1 MFAKGGGRIMIGS
14 SRPSE
19 LSYAGEPYSAFTYA
33 LVKGLCG
40 AGAVKQ
46 DGYIRATDLAMYASQ
61 VVPTLTDNKQH
72 PVLDI
77 EKADNFILAYYAGGQ
92 LQPKGLPREL
102 ENAPKIEAKPGEL
115 NGYYQHVEA
124 SGDRAVAIG
133 GNANGAIIIPGDGNT
148 VGNNNVVQRNVTQR
162 GKYNINLGSAQNLNI
177 GDTIN
182 HDKE

>member
-1 MFAKGGGRIMIGS
+1 MMLGS
-14 SRPSE
+14 SMPDE

-33 LVKGLCG
+33 LMKGLCG
-40 AGAVKQ
+40 VGAVRQ
-46 DGYIRATDLAMYASQ
+46 DGYIRATDLAMYASRL
-61 VVPTLTDNKQH
+61 VPTMTDGKQN

-115 NGYYQHVEA
+115 NGQMIQISNTVA

-133 GNANGAIIIPGDGNT
+133 GNAQGATIITGDGNVMGSGNT
-148 VGNNNVVQRNVTQR
+148 VQNVTQK
-162 GKYNINLGSAQNLNI
+162 GKNNINLGHAQNFHI
-177 GDTIN
+177 GDIIHN
-182 HDKE
+182 DQE